1 MGREAFKTSFI
12 KCKSVFIHN
21 SLPHQYIISRCSHI
35 YDRQA
40 DQEASGDD
48 QAEHHVPQE
57 QRDGG
62 EEEVYPSK

>member
-1 MGREAFKTSFI
+1 MSLFT
-12 KCKSVFIHN
+12 IH
-21 SLPHQYIISRCSHI
+21 SHTTTEFHDVHL

-48 QAEHHVPQE
+48 QAEHHELWE

-62 EEEVYPSK
+62 EEEVYPSKWPKQEN